1 MPLLD
6 WSKTKKYDFVHVTTS
21 KENPQS
27 DESVRSLQTIDSK
40 NWNPSHLIITKHS
53 EVYLLKEFR
62 TLISRE
68 KIDGAAAHRIINLE
82 RNFDKMIDHRSN
94 SSKSTRHPSDYE
106 MLLQVRYI
114 WYIRYKIYIHIYQPC
129 SELQNYHQLWHV
141 TLFAGSINK
150 WGAPSK
156 CLLPVLKYPQINEK
170 TIGMQ

>member
-106 MLLQVRYI
+106 VLFQVRYI
-114 WYIRYKIYIHIYQPC
+114 NFVKNSKTKTKFGTSLCWYVFRTN
-129 SELQNYHQLWHV
+129 LQMGCPPMRRH
-141 TLFAGSINK
+141 
-150 WGAPSK
+150 
-156 CLLPVLKYPQINEK
+156 LLPVLKYPQINQTE
-170 TIGMQ
+170 IRVQ